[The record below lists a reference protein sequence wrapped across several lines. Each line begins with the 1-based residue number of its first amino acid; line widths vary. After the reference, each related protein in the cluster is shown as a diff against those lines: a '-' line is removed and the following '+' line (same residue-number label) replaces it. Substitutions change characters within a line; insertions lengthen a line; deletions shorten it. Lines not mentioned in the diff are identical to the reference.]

1 MSQLM
6 KRLQSSLLREDMRS
20 NPVSALVKR
29 FWWKLRWRIRKD
41 DWPLTLDNGL
51 RLSAP
56 HSGAAALIY
65 YLGSSEPTTTVLLN
79 HHLRPGMVVIDI
91 GAHLGE
97 YTLRASQLVGKT
109 GQVHAFE
116 PDPIVFRYLQQ
127 NAARSP
133 LGNITVHQSAV
144 ANQQGE
150 MQFAVQGEP
159 SISSLIPSSGAF
171 RQAPVRTI
179 SVPVQTIDAYCTEHN
194 LERVDFIKI
203 DIEGAEL
210 LAFNGAEEVLSR
222 PPGEAPAIY
231 FEFVER
237 LIRPFGYS
245 GADVLQYLTEHG
257 YTIYDCPDGER
268 LLRVDARSG
277 QPPASPN
284 LFAVKQAAR
293 AS

>member
-116 PDPIVFRYLQQ
+116 PDPMASYDSHGKAASGIYPGLKEATHRRRYRTCPGELRTAS
-127 NAARSP
+127 NRFALRRS
-133 LGNITVHQSAV
+133 
-144 ANQQGE
+144 QG
-150 MQFAVQGEP
+150 
-159 SISSLIPSSGAF
+159 S
-171 RQAPVRTI
+171 R
-179 SVPVQTIDAYCTEHN
+179 
-194 LERVDFIKI
+194 FII
-203 DIEGAEL
+203 DIERTSSEM
-210 LAFNGAEEVLSR
+210 R
-222 PPGEAPAIY
+222 
-231 FEFVER
+231 
-237 LIRPFGYS
+237 
-245 GADVLQYLTEHG
+245 
-257 YTIYDCPDGER
+257 
-268 LLRVDARSG
+268 
-277 QPPASPN
+277 
-284 LFAVKQAAR
+284 
-293 AS
+293 